1 MFICKTIWLI
11 FVVVKVTHFCLKTFS
26 GQNYLTYFIIFIE
39 PVEVA
44 KQKPVVKPDA
54 EVVQEKPVEKV
65 TLKKKW
71 EIKKIRVITLLKTYF
86 NLFRIVD
93 MLKMKQ
99 RITLRCIVLT
109 AISSPEWWKLAS
121 SGWGDRGKAFL
132 YIYIYVY
139 LNNKFL
145 EIDQR

>member
-1 MFICKTIWLI
+1 MID
-11 FVVVKVTHFCLKTFS
+11 FCCCEINPFLFENFFG

-65 TLKKKW
+65 TLKKNW

-109 AISSPEWWKLAS
+109 AISSPE
-121 SGWGDRGKAFL
+121 
-132 YIYIYVY
+132 
-139 LNNKFL
+139 
-145 EIDQR
+145 